1 MSMKMIL
8 FDSAALAHD
17 LKSVGVA
24 VMLQNFGNSQK
35 YAVADTPEIRG
46 LINNMKGYFDWSQA
60 ITVNHLCF

>member
-1 MSMKMIL
+1 MKMIL
-8 FDSAALAHD
+8 FDSAAIAHD

-24 VMLQNFGNSQK
+24 VMLQNFGNSPK

-46 LINNMKGYFDWSQA
+46 LINNMKGCFDWSQT